1 MKLKTKII
9 VIPSILASIM
19 FIILLIFKVNITSN
33 ITDLINKNTPKLI
46 AILEIE
52 INLDEMHI
60 SLYNALGSYDNDI
73 KKHYID
79 KYNDS
84 VSDQENYLKEFKKL
98 SVGNAEEKV
107 FMELNKIRHDYLN
120 TGNEIL
126 SLDKEL
132 KKIIQQRRDIL
143 NNNIEFYLDSKL
155 QNSLNKNDEQYI
167 EKQEILLEIEIN
179 IHELISAVRG
189 YIIKSDEFL
198 LDRVKDSENDIIFW
212 KSKLNKLTWNEE
224 NTKTV
229 KDLNKQLEEA
239 RKLSDKIIDHK
250 IRQDILLERFH
261 ILNIKLDDLIDN
273 VINKDV
279 IKNQNFLSEQLIDR
293 FNVSVI
299 LLIIFSLFVLISM
312 YKVSNTLMNNIY
324 KIINAIKK
332 YGISN
337 NPTKISIETEDEVR
351 LLGDTINDMSSLLY
365 KSALEK
371 NNFIDKL
378 NKLNHELEEKINE
391 SNKKEELLSQ
401 YILFSRTDTKGII
414 TDVSEFFCNLS
425 GYTKEELIGKPHSV
439 IRHPD
444 MKDSLYK
451 DLWTTIKSGKEWR
464 GEIKNK
470 AKDGHY
476 YWVNSR
482 ISSEYDENGN
492 KKGYISIREDIT
504 AKKDVEKQQLLLIN
518 QSKMAAMGEMI
529 GNIAHQWR
537 QPLSVIST
545 GATGMK
551 VQKEFGLLD
560 DDMINNTCDAINS
573 NAQYLSKTI
582 DDFRNFIKGNRN
594 KSIYNLTSSINSF
607 LHLLEGTI
615 KNNDILVNLDLDD
628 EIQINGYEN
637 ELKQCLI
644 NIFNNAK
651 DVLKE
656 KELNSKYVFI
666 STALEDDNAVIRIKD
681 NGGGIPE
688 NILSK
693 VFEPYFTTKHQSQG
707 TGLGL
712 HMTYNLIVD
721 GMKGKVEVNNVSFEY
736 ENKKYVGAEFKIILP
751 TKI

>member
-9 VIPSILASIM
+9 VIPSILATIM
-19 FIILLIFKVNITSN
+19 FIVLLIFKVNITSN
-33 ITDLINKNTPKLI
+33 ITELINKNTPKLI

-229 KDLNKQLEEA
+229 KDLNKELEEA

-365 KSALEK
+365 QSALEK